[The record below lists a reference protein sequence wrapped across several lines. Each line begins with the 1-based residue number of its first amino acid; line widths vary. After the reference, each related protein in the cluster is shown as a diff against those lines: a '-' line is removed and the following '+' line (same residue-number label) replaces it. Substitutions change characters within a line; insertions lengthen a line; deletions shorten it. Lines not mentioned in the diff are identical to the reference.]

1 MSFFQELNVSIVPQS
16 PKFSSAN
23 PEVEEEEEQTT
34 ELSSADVPK
43 YRLFANNSL
52 LVSSLDADDIR
63 AYKCHVRYHHLYNW
77 FQNPISASSGPK

>member
-1 MSFFQELNVSIVPQS
+1 MSVFQELNVSIVPLS

-23 PEVEEEEEQTT
+23 LEVEEEEEQAT
-34 ELSSADVPK
+34 ELSTADVPK

-63 AYKCHVRYHHLYNW
+63 AYKCHVRY
-77 FQNPISASSGPK
+77 PICTIDFKILFLHTVDQK

>member
-23 PEVEEEEEQTT
+23 PEVEEEQTT
-34 ELSSADVPK
+34 ADVPK

-63 AYKCHVRYHHLYNW
+63 AYKCHVR
-77 FQNPISASSGPK
+77 